1 MAQTG
6 VIAHADQQ
14 GRRADYRAS
23 QAGYFY
29 HRLGENLAAGQL
41 TWERALHAWLNSP
54 DHRANLLAPDYRELG
69 IGFAGSATRYRTV
82 WAQLLGARRAAY
94 PVIINLDAY
103 AADTPEVAVYVHGA
117 REARAMR
124 YRIND
129 GAWSAWQ
136 SPTEWL
142 ECELPHREG
151 FHTITVQIQ
160 IGERVF
166 EASDEIYLQS
176 GVVLAQVA
184 GDGERDDA
192 RRTCLLEGAST
203 GVECAARSEH
213 IVQQPHG
220 APTHRASGCALPRM
234 HRVHSAYARLDP
246 APPADGGRTAD
257 GANPPA
263 RGRLRRWLSQ
273 WAICSAW
280 LNPRIARRAGWM
292 GTGTIASTVRH
303 AARSGK
309 LTACQSKSAN
319 GWAARRH
326 RRNFRCTIAR
336 RTAESYTAAHTAPSN
351 AKTLP
356 KQR

>member
-1 MAQTG
+1 MEAQRLLGIVGLLATLCMAHAETREWLATAHDYAVQVNQLRLRYNLPPLKLNAQLCNAAQTHAETIAQTG
-6 VIAHADQQ
+6 TITHADAH

-23 QAGYFY
+23 AAGYFY
-29 HRLGENLAAGQL
+29 HRLGENLAAGQP

-54 DHRANLLAPDYRELG
+54 DHRANLLTPDYRELG
-69 IGFAGSATRYRTV
+69 IGFAGSASRYRTV
-82 WAQLLGARRAAY
+82 WAQLLGARRTAY

-192 RRTCLLEGAST
+192 RHTCLLEGASA
-203 GVECAARSEH
+203 GVERAACREH

-220 APTHRASGCALPRM
+220 APAHAVAAHSLERIAHILQALGLTQS
-234 HRVHSAYARLDP
+234 HL
-246 APPADGGRTAD
+246 RTAVE
-257 GANPPA
+257 PPTEPT
-263 RGRLRRWLSQ
+263 RL
-273 WAICSAW
+273 
-280 LNPRIARRAGWM
+280 
-292 GTGTIASTVRH
+292 
-303 AARSGK
+303 
-309 LTACQSKSAN
+309 
-319 GWAARRH
+319 H
-326 RRNFRCTIAR
+326 RDA
-336 RTAESYTAAHTAPSN
+336 
-351 AKTLP
+351 
-356 KQR
+356 

>member
-1 MAQTG
+1 MEAQRLLGIVGLLATLCMAHAESREWLATAHDYAVQVNQLRLQHNLPPLKLNAQLCEAAQAHAEAMAQTG

-23 QAGYFY
+23 AAGYFY

-54 DHRANLLAPDYRELG
+54 DHRANLLTPDYRELG
-69 IGFAGSATRYRTV
+69 IGFAGSASRYRTV
-82 WAQLLGARRAAY
+82 WAQLLGARRTAY
-94 PVIINLDAY
+94 PVIINLDAF
-103 AADTPEVAVYVHGA
+103 ATDTPEVVVYVHGA
-117 REARAMR
+117 REAHAMR

-192 RRTCLLEGAST
+192 RRTCLLEGASA
-203 GVECAARSEH
+203 GVERAARSEH

-220 APTHRASGCALPRM
+220 APAHDIGTHYLERIAHILQALGLTQP
-234 HRVHSAYARLDP
+234 HL
-246 APPADGGRTAD
+246 RTAVE
-257 GANPPA
+257 PPTEPTCLHGDA
-263 RGRLRRWLSQ
+263 
-273 WAICSAW
+273 
-280 LNPRIARRAGWM
+280 
-292 GTGTIASTVRH
+292 
-303 AARSGK
+303 
-309 LTACQSKSAN
+309 
-319 GWAARRH
+319 
-326 RRNFRCTIAR
+326 
-336 RTAESYTAAHTAPSN
+336 
-351 AKTLP
+351 
-356 KQR
+356 

>member
-1 MAQTG
+1 MEAQRLLGIVGLLATLCMANAETREWLATAHDYAVQVNQLRLQHNLPPLKLNAQLCEAAQAHAESMAQTG
-6 VIAHADQQ
+6 VIAHTDQH

-23 QAGYFY
+23 AAGYFY

-54 DHRANLLAPDYRELG
+54 DHRANLLTPDYRELG
-69 IGFAGSATRYRTV
+69 IGFAGSASRYRTV
-82 WAQLLGARRAAY
+82 WAQLLGARRTAY

-192 RRTCLLEGAST
+192 RRTCLLEGASA
-203 GVECAARSEH
+203 GVERAARSEH

-220 APTHRASGCALPRM
+220 APAHDIGTHYLERIAHILQALGLTQP
-234 HRVHSAYARLDP
+234 HL
-246 APPADGGRTAD
+246 RTAVE
-257 GANPPA
+257 PPTEPTCLHGDA
-263 RGRLRRWLSQ
+263 
-273 WAICSAW
+273 
-280 LNPRIARRAGWM
+280 
-292 GTGTIASTVRH
+292 
-303 AARSGK
+303 
-309 LTACQSKSAN
+309 
-319 GWAARRH
+319 
-326 RRNFRCTIAR
+326 
-336 RTAESYTAAHTAPSN
+336 
-351 AKTLP
+351 
-356 KQR
+356 